1 MRSTLYLRGLR
12 QADHTVF
19 AVADGQKTY
28 RDPLT
33 GREQAY
39 SSGQQV
45 KRSILD
51 TMAAELGEKRA
62 PVTFV
67 RVKEGNALKSREP
80 WSECDP
86 TYPDQLVGGWMKAE
100 ARKGDTEGGGVIKR
114 RSPLSISALRP
125 LHPLLASVEEEK
137 AITFDRRGDLENNPV
152 KVVDKDGKEIKGED
166 VKDFIEGLNRT
177 LTRLQFVGAQ
187 KRAYGLYVYDIAIDL
202 SRLFS
207 VSTDLADPEL
217 TKDMLEKLRADGWV
231 ETDGKLV
238 APKEIRERLIPA
250 LAHSLIHWEI
260 TSNQARHYSPRPLL
274 SLAVS
279 DRADLLSTA
288 IRADL
293 DEESEWDKALPVIER
308 SQDVDVFVTPTARG
322 VIAGIAADS
331 NALQAAQDEIEKRLR
346 AYDYEA

>member
-86 TYPDQLVGGWMKAE
+86 TYPDQLVGGWMRAA
-100 ARKGDTEGGGVIKR
+100 ARTGDAEGGGVIKR
-114 RSPLSISALRP
+114 RSPLSISAMRP
-125 LHPLLASVEEEK
+125 LHPLLARVDEEK
-137 AITFDRRGDLENNPV
+137 VITFDRRDDAANNPV
-152 KVVDKDGKEIKGED
+152 KVVDKDGKELSLED
-166 VKDFIEGLNRT
+166 LSEFLESNNRT
-177 LTRLQFVGAQ
+177 LTRMQFVGGQ
-187 KRAYGLYVYDIAIDL
+187 KRAYGLYVYDVAIDL

-207 VSTDLADPEL
+207 VTTDLADPEL
-217 TKDMLEKLRADGWV
+217 SKDVLEKLRADGWV
-231 ETDGKLV
+231 EKNGRLV
-238 APKEIRERLIPA
+238 APQEMRERLIPA
-250 LAHSLIHWEI
+250 LAHALVHWSI
-260 TSNQARHYSPRPLL
+260 TSNQARTYSPQHTLA
-274 SLAVS
+274 LAVS
-279 DRADLLSTA
+279 DRASLLGSA